1 MFLMKEKKDYMLL
14 MYAIESRKKLDR
26 NNRHPHRLVN
36 EYRRLSILPRRL
48 NQSTIPKIAF
58 DDW

>member
-1 MFLMKEKKDYMLL
+1 MKKKKDYMLL